1 MHLQVLFH
9 NPVLIFWGF
18 FFCSILADFV
28 DVSGI
33 FVFGVF
39 FFSFF
44 IFIFIFLQILVMLQ
58 VRSIREFCTVGV
70 FFLLLFFVWIT
81 VTTSKKTNFP
91 SFPRIC
97 SSQRGDAE
105 RKEQQNSRNFRNFG
119 NFRNLQAPHPI
130 EKGISRTKIQIFL
143 VAFYFLFQPF
153 GDEGLGEDPLAL

>member
-9 NPVLIFWGF
+9 NPVLIFWG

-33 FVFGVF
+33 FVFGSFFFLIFHFHFHFFANPGYAAGSKHSRILHCWGFFFVVF
-39 FFSFF
+39 FCLNYCNNIKKQ
-44 IFIFIFLQILVMLQ
+44 IFP
-58 VRSIREFCTVGV
+58 
-70 FFLLLFFVWIT
+70 
-81 VTTSKKTNFP
+81 P
-91 SFPRIC
+91 SHE
-97 SSQRGDAE
+97 SVQAKEGMQRG
-105 RKEQQNSRNFRNFG
+105 RSSKIPGISG
-119 NFRNLQAPHPI
+119 ILGTSGISQAPHPI